1 MEVLVGLIYASF
13 ADFSALKDNDTEP
26 VPYHWE
32 LIATDIANKEMT
44 ALEIDET
51 EQGIIIT
58 EIKASIDEFDKS
70 DKKPADTAVT
80 RKIVYQT
87 IGKHY
92 AKANGISDAHLEA
105 FNKLVEREA
114 AKSAKEADDI
124 KAATEPAIKK
134 FFKAVIE
141 GIEESA
147 EAVKK
152 DAGKA
157 AGDAKK
163 DAEKAA
169 DDAKKEG
176 EGALDSVNKGVEG
189 VSNGVGQALGGA
201 VDSVSQGIQG
211 TLDGIS
217 NTFNNR

>member
-1 MEVLVGLIYASF
+1 MV
-13 ADFSALKDNDTEP
+13 
-26 VPYHWE
+26 
-32 LIATDIANKEMT
+32 

-51 EQGIIIT
+51 EQGVIIT

-92 AKANGISDAHLEA
+92 AKANGISDAQLAA
-105 FNKLVEREA
+105 FNELVEREA

-124 KAATEPAIKK
+124 KVATEPAIKK
-134 FFKAVIE
+134 FFKKVIE

-152 DAGKA
+152 DA
-157 AGDAKK
+157 
-163 DAEKAA
+163 EKAA
-169 DDAKKEG
+169 DDAKKDG
-176 EGALDSVNKGVEG
+176 EGSLDAINNGVKGAADAIGQGLQGTIDGVNK
-189 VSNGVGQALGGA
+189 
-201 VDSVSQGIQG
+201 
-211 TLDGIS
+211 
-217 NTFNNR
+217 TFKDL